1 MSCVA
6 SQTPLMLRS
15 QNQKRNRLFT
25 LSLSCLL
32 HWQQPPRHQR
42 GLFSRSSTSSH
53 SFTDVHPLSPSSCP
67 PSSLLSI
74 CESSSSQPP
83 SPLRL
88 FTVINFTVTWQ
99 SKACFFRAERS
110 ELGVVTERQL
120 IGACHRT
127 NERSLCEIH
136 KHRGRSALATQILT
150 FLIFLCCFQVTKLHF
165 FFFVILCFDNISNE
179 SFISGNSNFC
189 PNYKS
194 NWSVMSFTLVSIC
207 VSSGLLFINATTTCW
222 HQKTLGVVM
231 VK

>member
-165 FFFVILCFDNISNE
+165 FFCHPLLWQYFQRKFHLWKFKFLSKLQKQLISDEFYVSVHLCF
-179 SFISGNSNFC
+179 FRT
-189 PNYKS
+189 
-194 NWSVMSFTLVSIC
+194 SV
-207 VSSGLLFINATTTCW
+207 
-222 HQKTLGVVM
+222 H
-231 VK
+231 